1 MLFVIYIN
9 DMDEIVGGLINT
21 FANYMKIGWRQRQH
35 RKLWKDT
42 VVHWSAG
49 KLGRVVADGI

>member
-1 MLFVIYIN
+1 
-9 DMDEIVGGLINT
+9 MDEIVGGLINT
-21 FANYMKIGWRQRQH
+21 FANYMKIGWHQRQH